1 MMKETL
7 AQAAARLD
15 EELDNMAGDVY
26 TFSALL
32 PASIDYLIIRD
43 IVYSTVEGKGLHV
56 GDLAWSVQDE
66 LSTPVDKTAKILV
79 GIGKTAGAYHTYY
92 NIMGQRP

>member
-1 MMKETL
+1 MKETL
-7 AQAAARLD
+7 AQVAARLD

-32 PASIDYLIIRD
+32 PSSVDYMSIREMA
-43 IVYSTVEGKGLHV
+43 YSIVEGKGLHI
-56 GDLAWSVQDE
+56 GDLAWSVQDK
-66 LSTPVDKTAKILV
+66 TTAKILI
-79 GIGKTAGAYHTYY
+79 GIGKTASAYHTYY

>member
-7 AQAAARLD
+7 AQVAARLD

-32 PASIDYLIIRD
+32 PSSVDYMSIREMA
-43 IVYSTVEGKGLHV
+43 YSTVEGKGLHI

-66 LSTPVDKTAKILV
+66 TTAKILV
-79 GIGKTAGAYHTYY
+79 GIGKTASAYHTYY

>member
-7 AQAAARLD
+7 AQVAARLD

-32 PASIDYLIIRD
+32 PSSVDYMSIREMA
-43 IVYSTVEGKGLHV
+43 YSTIEGKGLHL
-56 GDLAWSVQDE
+56 GDLTWSVQGE
-66 LSTPVDKTAKILV
+66 LSTPGEKLAKILIGV
-79 GIGKTAGAYHTYY
+79 GKTASAYHTYY

>member
-7 AQAAARLD
+7 AQVAARLD

-32 PASIDYLIIRD
+32 PSSVDYMSIREMA
-43 IVYSTVEGKGLHV
+43 YSTVEGKGLHI
-56 GDLAWSVQDE
+56 GDLAWSVQDK
-66 LSTPVDKTAKILV
+66 TTAKILI
-79 GIGKTAGAYHTYY
+79 GIGKTASAYHTYY

>member
-1 MMKETL
+1 
-7 AQAAARLD
+7 
-15 EELDNMAGDVY
+15 MAGDVY

-43 IVYSTVEGKGLHV
+43 IVYSAVEGKGLHI
-56 GDLAWSVQDE
+56 GDLAWSVQDK
-66 LSTPVDKTAKILV
+66 LSTPGDKTAKILV

-92 NIMGQRP
+92 NIIGQRP

>member
-1 MMKETL
+1 MKETL
-7 AQAAARLD
+7 AQVAARLD

-32 PASIDYLIIRD
+32 PSSVDYMSIREMA
-43 IVYSTVEGKGLHV
+43 YSTVESKGLHI

-66 LSTPVDKTAKILV
+66 LSTPGDKTAKILI
-79 GIGKTAGAYHTYY
+79 GIGKTASAYHTYY